1 MLYYKGC
8 PVEVIW
14 ECKEVEDRGI
24 KKPRGFFKAEY
35 LELSAEDS
43 FHELLFYFSNDNG
56 DTFKTE
62 QWVMYEKEFFPIIQE
77 GELKVE
83 EFV

>member
-14 ECKEVEDRGI
+14 ECEEAVDGGVR
-24 KKPRGFFKAEY
+24 KPRDFFKAEY
-35 LELSAEDS
+35 LKCIPEEGV
-43 FHELLFYFSNDNG
+43 HELLFYFSDDNG
-56 DTFKTE
+56 NTFRTE
-62 QWVMYEKEFFPIIQE
+62 EWIMYKEEFFPIIQE
-77 GELKVE
+77 ELKVE